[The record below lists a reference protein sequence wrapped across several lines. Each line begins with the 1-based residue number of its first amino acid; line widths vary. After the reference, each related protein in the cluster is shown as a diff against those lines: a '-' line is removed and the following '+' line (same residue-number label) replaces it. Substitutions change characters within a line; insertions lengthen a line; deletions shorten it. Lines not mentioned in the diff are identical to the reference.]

1 MYLRI
6 LDGITTFAMT
16 LAEICVFLMTIH
28 VTLDVLSRW
37 VIGDPLIATT
47 EIVRFYYMVA
57 IIYFP
62 LAWVTRMD
70 GHIAAQIFTQYMTD
84 KNRQR
89 LEGVIHILLF
99 LFMAVLTWQT
109 GTEAYRMMVINEVHQ
124 AADAFFKI
132 WPARWY
138 LPLGSGLMSIYAL
151 TMALQKLF
159 GPIVETKG
167 DDVTA
172 MQISVD

>member
-1 MYLRI
+1 
-6 LDGITTFAMT
+6 
-16 LAEICVFLMTIH
+16 
-28 VTLDVLSRW
+28 
-37 VIGDPLIATT
+37 
-47 EIVRFYYMVA
+47 
-57 IIYFP
+57 
-62 LAWVTRMD
+62 
-70 GHIAAQIFTQYMTD
+70 MTD